1 MLSIKQ
7 FSERTGISP
16 SALRFYETKGLL
28 FPNSRLERGHRKY
41 SQDQVSQARLIHSLR
56 QAQISLSDI
65 ATFMKAD
72 PEERENMMMRWRHE
86 SEVKLLCVQVANQFL
101 QGFNHEQNELHL
113 VSFEKEL
120 FMIWYTV
127 AVPDQGPLPFME
139 ATLKQK
145 QKLLSFGVKVLDYG
159 FVRTLRVNESE
170 IIGEIGF
177 QIRSNDVRKIPK
189 QSRGYTIREIPY
201 ALFATLEYKYGETY
215 VCYRILSILRK
226 FGFVPTGEHF
236 DKYIAGNQE
245 SLMLYVPVAKKT

>member
-7 FSERTGISP
+7 FSERTGMSP

-28 FPNSRLERGHRKY
+28 LPNSRLESGHRKY

-56 QAQISLSDI
+56 QAQIGLSDI
-65 ATFMKAD
+65 AAFMKAA
-72 PEERENMMMRWRHE
+72 PEERDNMLMRWRHE

-139 ATLKQK
+139 AILKQK
-145 QKLLSFGVKVLDYG
+145 KELISFGVKVIDYG
-159 FVRTLRVNESE
+159 FVRTLSVKDNE

-177 QIRSNDVRKIPK
+177 QIRSNDVRKIPIH
-189 QSRGYTIREIPY
+189 SIRYIIREIPF
-201 ALFATLEYKYGETY
+201 ALFATLEHKYGETY
-215 VCYRILSILRK
+215 VCYRILSMLRK
-226 FGFVPTGEHF
+226 FGFVPIGEHF
-236 DKYIAGNQE
+236 DKYLAGNQE
-245 SLMLYVPVAKKT
+245 RLMLYVPVAKKT